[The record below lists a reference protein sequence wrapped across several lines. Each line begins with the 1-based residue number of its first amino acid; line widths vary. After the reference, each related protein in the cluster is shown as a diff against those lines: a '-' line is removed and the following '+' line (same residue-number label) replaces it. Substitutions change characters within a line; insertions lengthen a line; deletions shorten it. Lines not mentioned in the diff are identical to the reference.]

1 MAALTATMFTETV
14 ESRVIEGKHKR
25 NRVRL
30 TFSNGGA
37 FYPSSGG
44 IPLPTT
50 MGMVRNIDYVIV
62 IQEPYAITGATGAAV
77 NIRWNYVPTEHSI
90 HGYWESGATSTADAA
105 PREMAELPTTW
116 KPSALSSV
124 ADGVVMYVE
133 AVGW

>member
-14 ESRVIEGKHKR
+14 ETRRIEGKQRR
-25 NRVRL
+25 NRVKL

-50 MGMVRNIDYVIV
+50 MGMTRNIDYVLL
-62 IQEPYAITGATGAAV
+62 IQEPYAVSGATGAAG
-77 NIRWNYVPTEHSI
+77 NIRWNYCPTEHSI
-90 HGYWESGATSTADAA
+90 HGYWETGATSTSNAA
-105 PREMAELPTTW
+105 PVMMGELPTTW